1 MRQFRHFSHKQV
13 TSFQNLEVKKAYRL
27 KNKRQRDQTD
37 TFFIEGFRELSRA
50 VDGKFTIE
58 KLFFS
63 PEHFLKN
70 QEIPLIQ
77 KIAKTQAELIECSKA
92 VFEKLSLRD
101 RPDGLIA
108 IAKQRHLGI
117 QDLDHLLKTKQI
129 PFLLIA
135 ESIEKPG
142 NLGTILRSCDAVQVD
157 AAIICDQ
164 CTDIYNPN
172 VIRSS
177 IGTLFTQKVIECTT
191 KDLLHYL
198 AENKICILAAT
209 PKAKKEYTCVDLS
222 EKIAIVVGSEQYGL
236 SDAWMNQCDLQVKIP
251 MLGVADSLNVSA
263 ATTLLLYEVIRQRS
277 KA

>member
-1 MRQFRHFSHKQV
+1 MRKLRHFSHKLV
-13 TSFQNLEVKKAYRL
+13 TSFQNPEVKTAYRL
-27 KNKRQRDQTD
+27 KNKRQRDLTD

-50 VDGKFTIE
+50 VQGKITIE

-63 PEHFLKN
+63 PEHFLKD
-70 QEIPLIQ
+70 QESSLIEQ
-77 KIAKTQAELIECSKA
+77 IAKMGAELIQCSKA

-108 IAKQRHLGI
+108 VAKQRHLKI
-117 QDLDHLLKTKQI
+117 QDLENIIKKKQN

-191 KDLLHYL
+191 KDLLGCL
-198 AENKICILAAT
+198 LKSRIQIVAAT
-209 PKAKKEYTCVDLS
+209 PHAKKEYTQVDLA
-222 EKIAIVVGSEQYGL
+222 KKVAIVVGSEQYGL
-236 SDAWMNQCDLQVKIP
+236 SKSWMEKCNIQVKIP
-251 MLGVADSLNVSA
+251 MLGAVDSLNVSA

-277 KA
+277 MI